1 MMKCIRESK
10 IEVVLVPP
18 DDINQLMRQVRTCL
32 NRVHL
37 NDQAVKIDRLALD
50 FEKLITMIQ

>member
-10 IEVVLVPP
+10 MEVVLVSPN
-18 DDINQLMRQVRTCL
+18 DIKQLMHQIRICL
-32 NRVHL
+32 NRVHP

-50 FEKLITMIQ
+50 FEKLITMIE

>member
-10 IEVVLVPP
+10 MEVVLVPP
-18 DDINQLMRQVRTCL
+18 NDIIQLMRQIRICL
-32 NRVHL
+32 DRVQPT
-37 NDQAVKIDRLALD
+37 DEAVKIDRLALD